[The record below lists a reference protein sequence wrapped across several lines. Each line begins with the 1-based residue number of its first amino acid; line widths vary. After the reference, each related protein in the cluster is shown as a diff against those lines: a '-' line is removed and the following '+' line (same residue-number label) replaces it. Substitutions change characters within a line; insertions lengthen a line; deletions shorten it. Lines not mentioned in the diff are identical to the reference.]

1 MARHKKIEPPA
12 EEEITS
18 NISSMIDCCFL
29 LLIYFLAATSL
40 VSEKKLDISIPPPAE
55 GSSSKKPKVDPGN
68 IYVTKAGVVTWNEGL
83 TVGEA
88 YNPELKPGTPE
99 YLQQRRMESL
109 VESLKMLKEQADAVD
124 TTPVVMLHG
133 AAGAPHQRI
142 VDVMA
147 ALSEADIHSVG
158 LSTTADE

>member
-1 MARHKKIEPPA
+1 MSASDSA
-12 EEEITS
+12 AITS
-18 NISSMIDCCFL
+18 TIRWCGAP
-29 LLIYFLAATSL
+29 AAPC
-40 VSEKKLDISIPPPAE
+40 SI
-55 GSSSKKPKVDPGN
+55 
-68 IYVTKAGVVTWNEGL
+68 TTGVVTWNEGL

-88 YNPELKPGTPE
+88 YDPSLEPGTPA

-109 VESLKMLKEQADAVD
+109 VENLKMLKEQADAVD